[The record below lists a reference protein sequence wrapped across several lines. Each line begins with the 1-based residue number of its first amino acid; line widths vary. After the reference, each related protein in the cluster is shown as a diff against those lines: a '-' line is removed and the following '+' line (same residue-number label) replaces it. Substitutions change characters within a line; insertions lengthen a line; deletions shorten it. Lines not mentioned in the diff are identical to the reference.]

1 MKSLLEHELLDILNG
16 KISSAINRT
25 ITRGFVQQNIDITPE
40 QWSVMA
46 CLWNK
51 DKVTQQSLCKLTSKD
66 KPSITRLIDK
76 LEKRNYVVRVSDP
89 TDRRINLIHLTLAGS
104 ELQKKASDIIQ
115 NVIETT
121 LSNITDNEL
130 NHFRATLKKILS
142 NLK

>member
-1 MKSLLEHELLDILNG
+1 MKQLLERELLDILNG

-25 ITRGFVQQNIDITPE
+25 LTRGFVQKNIDITPE

-51 DKVTQQSLCKLTSKD
+51 DKVTQQTLCKLTSKD

-89 TDRRINLIHLTLAGS
+89 TDRRINLIHLTHAGA
-104 ELQKKASDIIQ
+104 ELQQKASDIIQ
-115 NVIETT
+115 NVTEAT
-121 LSNITDNEL
+121 LSNISERDL
-130 NHFRATLKKILS
+130 NQFRATLKKILT